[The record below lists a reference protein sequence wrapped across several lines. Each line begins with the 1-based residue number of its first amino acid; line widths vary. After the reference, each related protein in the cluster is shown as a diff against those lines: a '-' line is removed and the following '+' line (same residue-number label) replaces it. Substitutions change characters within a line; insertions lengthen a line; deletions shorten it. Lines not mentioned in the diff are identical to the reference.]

1 MKWLGQIAG
10 LSVSGVLFFLAST
23 SPEEAAA
30 HFLAWWTWFNN
41 LKLVD
46 WLVHQFPSLLPI
58 ASGSPVRLVATLVL
72 MQVLALSAF
81 FVLLGSMLYRIK
93 RLTKAALK
101 FAQSTDQ
108 KLPLG
113 PSKTSVRDKR

>member
-10 LSVSGVLFFLAST
+10 LSVSGVLFFLASI
-23 SPEEAAA
+23 SPEEAAT
-30 HFLAWWTWFNN
+30 HLLAWWTWFYN

-46 WLVHQFPSLLPI
+46 WLVHQFPSSLPT
-58 ASGSPVRLVATLVL
+58 ASGPPVRLVATLVL
-72 MQVLALSAF
+72 VQVLALSAF
-81 FVLLGSMLYRIK
+81 FVLLGSILYRIK
-93 RLTKAALK
+93 RLTKAALE

-108 KLPLG
+108 KLS